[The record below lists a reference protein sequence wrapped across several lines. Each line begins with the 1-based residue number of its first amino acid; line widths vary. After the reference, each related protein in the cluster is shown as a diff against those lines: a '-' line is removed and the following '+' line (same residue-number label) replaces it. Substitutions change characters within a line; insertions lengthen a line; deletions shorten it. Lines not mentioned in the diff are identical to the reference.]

1 MIFDI
6 KIMSSTRP
14 PCGLT
19 KQEVLNWRVNGLPA
33 VFEGRCQN
41 IYDDAEG
48 VEQKCGKTLGAHP
61 SELAGGKNSFSCSI
75 LSPFRLLPFNM
86 FSTRMYIFS
95 SSYHLLFFPK
105 FSHCVSAHQFYLY
118 IPALYVGLYAL
129 HYDITHIFPYRGFGI
144 TPKVLEVK

>member
-86 FSTRMYIFS
+86 FSTRIYILSSSLMLPPIFILCSHSLWFPSLYLHCLFFS
-95 SSYHLLFFPK
+95 SSSLPN
-105 FSHCVSAHQFYLY
+105 S
-118 IPALYVGLYAL
+118 
-129 HYDITHIFPYRGFGI
+129 
-144 TPKVLEVK
+144 

>member
-19 KQEVLNWRVNGLPA
+19 KQEVMALDERERVL
-33 VFEGRCQN
+33 VVDGRCQN
-41 IYDDAEG
+41 GYNDAEG
-48 VEQKCGKTLGAHP
+48 DHICGKFVGAHP

-86 FSTRMYIFS
+86 FSTRMYI
-95 SSYHLLFFPK
+95 LLFCFL
-105 FSHCVSAHQFYLY
+105 FFIYMFLFIIFIYIYTCSLYQEQVFLY
-118 IPALYVGLYAL
+118 IFSNSISL
-129 HYDITHIFPYRGFGI
+129 THLSP
-144 TPKVLEVK
+144 L

>member
-19 KQEVLNWRVNGLPA
+19 KQDVMALDERERVLVVN
-33 VFEGRCQN
+33 GRCQN

-48 VEQKCGKTLGAHP
+48 VEQKCGKTVGAHP

-86 FSTRMYIFS
+86 FSTRMYI
-95 SSYHLLFFPK
+95 LLFCFL
-105 FSHCVSAHQFYLY
+105 FFNICFCSSFLSIY
-118 IPALYVGLYAL
+118 IPALCIKSRYFFIYSPILSA
-129 HYDITHIFPYRGFGI
+129 
-144 TPKVLEVK
+144 